1 MGAAVFCCIKAWID
15 PFILCSENFYFSDKV
30 HSQNGAFLHRALQVC
45 IISTK
50 PSKTILLTFN
60 GPQCISNAS
69 ESSYWVEN
77 IMFLITL
84 MLNQLLNGK
93 QSSLEVILEMPPLA
107 VFFDWFV
114 KCQQKHT
121 SPWFM
126 SKLCVLKSQAAS
138 VCVLL
143 YLVWFI
149 CPERC
154 GRIFSL

>member
-15 PFILCSENFYFSDKV
+15 PFILCSEDFYFSDKV

-107 VFFDWFV
+107 VFFWLVCEVPAKTHFTV
-114 KCQQKHT
+114 IYEQAVCAKVSGSFC
-121 SPWFM
+121 
-126 SKLCVLKSQAAS
+126 LCFTLFS
-138 VCVLL
+138 VI
-143 YLVWFI
+143 YLPRTMWQNF
-149 CPERC
+149 
-154 GRIFSL
+154 